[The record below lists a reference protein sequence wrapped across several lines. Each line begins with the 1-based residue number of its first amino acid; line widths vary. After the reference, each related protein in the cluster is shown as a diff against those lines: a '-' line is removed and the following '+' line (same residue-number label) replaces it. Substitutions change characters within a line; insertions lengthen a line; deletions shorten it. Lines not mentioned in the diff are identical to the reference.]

1 MLRLPSSRC
10 AAAVRQRCI
19 YIACMLHAH
28 VHPCAHS
35 CPKQLDAPPGSTDV
49 QWLCASWRGPQ
60 CWCTSAAG
68 RPAVQLLHHRAPC
81 PRHCC
86 RRR

>member
-1 MLRLPSSRC
+1 MLRLPSSVRRRSAAKMHLYSVHAACACASMCAQLPETAGCPTWLDRC
-10 AAAVRQRCI
+10 AVAVCLLAWAAV
-19 YIACMLHAH
+19 L
-28 VHPCAHS
+28 
-35 CPKQLDAPPGSTDV
+35 
-49 QWLCASWRGPQ
+49 
-60 CWCTSAAG
+60 CTSAAG